1 MKKHAYLIMA
11 HTDIEVYKLLIKLID
26 DERNDIF
33 VHIDKKSNPLPF
45 KNVIAKK
52 SKIFFLKSRDVR
64 WGHSSL
70 IKLELDLF
78 EMASKNDS
86 YSYYHLL
93 SGVCLPIKS
102 QDYIHNFF
110 DSQNNKEFI
119 SFQKVQPTEQIKERT
134 LYYHFFTRYFRS
146 QNSFVRCLSI
156 KLHHLFF
163 YILKKMNIQKK
174 TNFILYKGDE
184 WCSITDNFVRLLTTK
199 KKQIVRFFSNSFCC
213 DEIYKQTII
222 MNSTFKDCIY
232 KNDNGNTDSLRAID
246 WIRGSPYVWKDD
258 DINILKESNKLF
270 ARKFSSNDENLLKQV
285 ENLCKIT

>member
-26 DERNDIF
+26 DDRNDIF

-64 WGHSSL
+64 WGHSSQ

-119 SFQKVQPTEQIKERT
+119 SFQKDQPIEQIRERA
-134 LYYHFFTRYFRS
+134 LYYHFFTRCFRS
-146 QNSFVRCLSI
+146 QNVFLRCLSN

-163 YILKKMNIQKK
+163 YILKKMNIKKK
-174 TNFILYKGDE
+174 TDYKLYKGDN
-184 WCSITDNFVRLLTTK
+184 WCSITDCFVRLLTAK

-222 MNSTFKDCIY
+222 MNSSFRDCIY
-232 KNDNGNTDSLRAID
+232 FNTNGDTDSLRAID
-246 WIRGSPYVWKDD
+246 WKRGSPYVWKDD
-258 DINILKESNKLF
+258 DINYLKESNKLF

-285 ENLCKIT
+285 ETLCKIT